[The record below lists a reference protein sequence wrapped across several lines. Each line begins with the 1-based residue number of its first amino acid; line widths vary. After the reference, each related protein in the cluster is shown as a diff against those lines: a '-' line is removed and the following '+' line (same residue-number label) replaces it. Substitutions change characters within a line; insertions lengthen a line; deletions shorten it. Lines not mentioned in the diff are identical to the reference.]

1 MVERMAEDTVTHG
14 RTTYMQFDLF
24 KTLSSFINFISGKK
38 EQKHTVEKEKTHSVE
53 KKKETSTERKRK
65 APAEKKKERMKFR
78 ELGLPANILRAIENM
93 GYEDMTP
100 VQEVTYPV
108 IMSGRDLC
116 ALAETGSGKTAACA
130 IPLIQKIDTA
140 KNVIQ
145 GLIIVPTRELCIQY
159 VDEIGKTAEG
169 SDVVPFAVFGGFS
182 KEIQIAKVKHGVHI
196 IVATPGRLID
206 LLYDTVVSL
215 SHVKCVILDEADELL
230 QEGFLEDIEFIMSCM
245 INEHQT
251 LLFAATM
258 DDDITKLSHDYLK
271 DPQYISL
278 IKKRAAPV
286 SIEHYFTYLHPN
298 RKGAELKKYLEGE
311 GVSQAIIFCNA
322 RHKVDKLFRDMRKHY
337 KDIEYIHAG
346 LSQDKRSSI
355 FRQFKTKKLRYLI
368 ATDVAGRGLDFTH
381 VSHVVNWDLPD
392 NGTQY
397 THRTGRSGRMG
408 KRGRAFTLVIKSDLP
423 KLREIVRTK
432 KITPHWIGKNP
443 LLGSDTLQKE
453 KPKKRK
459 KHYRPSTLKKA
470 KVAGHKGGKRGHS
483 ESKRK

>member
-1 MVERMAEDTVTHG
+1 MVRRVAEDTTHMEG
-14 RTTYMQFDLF
+14 TTYMKFDLF
-24 KTLSSFINFISGKK
+24 KTLGSFITFISGKK
-38 EQKHTVEKEKTHSVE
+38 EQQHTIEKEKTHSVE
-53 KKKETSTERKRK
+53 KKKEISTERKKK
-65 APAEKKKERMKFR
+65 APAEKKKESIKFR
-78 ELGLPANILRAIENM
+78 ELGLPPNILRAIENM
-93 GYEDMTP
+93 GYEEMTP
-100 VQEVTYPV
+100 VQEATYSV

-140 KNVIQ
+140 ENAIQ

-159 VDEIGKTAEG
+159 VDEIGKTAAG

-182 KEIQIAKVKHGVHI
+182 KEIQVAKIKHGAHI
-196 IVATPGRLID
+196 LVATPGRLID
-206 LLYDTVVSL
+206 LLYDGIVSL
-215 SHVKCVILDEADELL
+215 SNVKCVILDEADELL

-258 DDDITKLSHDYLK
+258 DDDTTKLSQDYLR

-298 RKGAELKKYLEGE
+298 RKGAELTKYLEGE
-311 GVSQAIIFCNA
+311 DVSQTIIFCNA

-337 KDIEYIHAG
+337 KSIEYIHAG
-346 LSQDKRSSI
+346 LSQNKRSSI

-381 VSHVVNWDLPD
+381 VSHVVNWDLPG

-423 KLREIVRTK
+423 KLREIIRTK

-443 LLGSDTLQKE
+443 LQGNDTFQKE
-453 KPKKRK
+453 KPEKRK
-459 KHYRPSTLKKA
+459 MHYRSGTVKKG
-470 KVAGHKGGKRGHS
+470 KIAGQTGGKGGHS